1 MIDPMKFVRSVRFA
15 VQGLATLVRSENNA
29 RIHTLAMVLAVGAGL
44 YFRIPARDWLWL
56 ALAITL
62 VFTTEA
68 LNTALEKLVDLVSP
82 ERRPLAGQIKDLA
95 AGAVLITA
103 LFALGVAWVVFGTY
117 LSAE

>member
-1 MIDPMKFVRSVRFA
+1 MIDPVKFVRSVRFA
-15 VQGLATLVRSENNA
+15 LQGLATLVRSENNA
-29 RIHTLAMVLAVGAGL
+29 RIHTLAVVLVLSAGI

-82 ERRPLAGQIKDLA
+82 ERRVLAGQVKDLA

-103 LFALGVAWVVFGTY
+103 LFALVVAAVVFGHY
-117 LSAE
+117 F